1 MTRLIRW
8 LACGTLALLVAMG
21 SDTVASKTIPEGSWA
36 VMAYG
41 GVYSP
46 GPGGVDDEATFGV
59 RAGYALS
66 NQLIVSGSLGR
77 VSFDQVDADITLLDV
92 NVGYAFRPDKRL
104 SLVVTGGIGSAF
116 ISNGGFDDS
125 FTLNVGFG
133 PAIGITDRLFVRLL
147 NRFRWYENRTDDEI
161 DREITLGIAYRL
173 GQ

>member
-1 MTRLIRW
+1 
-8 LACGTLALLVAMG
+8 
-21 SDTVASKTIPEGSWA
+21 
-36 VMAYG
+36 MAYG

-46 GPGGVDDEATFGV
+46 DPGGIDDVATFGL

-66 NQLIVSGSLGR
+66 KQVLVSGSLGR
-77 VSFDQVDADITLLDV
+77 VDFDKVDADVTLLDV
-92 NVGYAFRPDKRL
+92 NVGYAFRPDKRF
-104 SLVVTGGIGSAF
+104 SFVVTGGIGSAF
-116 ISNGGFDDS
+116 ISDGPFDDS

-147 NRFRWYENRTDDEI
+147 NRFRWYENRVDNET